1 MLRED
6 RVRVARSMRAVVPII
21 VSLLFARA
29 AAAPVNLPSTCP
41 LVPHAP
47 ILDEELWDQNV
58 SPEGG
63 AGGGAAVS
71 SFTQAVGGG
80 GARDGGRI

>member
-63 AGGGAAVS
+63 
-71 SFTQAVGGG
+71 VGGRLCPRSRKPLAAA
-80 GARDGGRI
+80 AREMGGRI